1 MGRHRTFDNQDILD
15 RATELFWRNG
25 FNATSMRDLMQA
37 TGLAKASLYNA
48 FGNKDD
54 LFQAVLQ
61 NYIEGR
67 QSRNLAFLEN
77 QPTGRAALEAYFDN
91 ILRNTSEN
99 RSTPGCL
106 IVNTAA
112 EQGTGNEPI
121 RSIVEKGIERTE
133 RHLARTIARGV
144 EDGSI
149 RADVDPDTAALC
161 ISATLLGIRVLARA
175 GASTDKIAKLIR
187 SNLECHAPKP

>member
-1 MGRHRTFDNQDILD
+1 MPLATRTTCFRPCCKTI
-15 RATELFWRNG
+15 
-25 FNATSMRDLMQA
+25 S
-37 TGLAKASLYNA
+37 
-48 FGNKDD
+48 
-54 LFQAVLQ
+54 
-61 NYIEGR
+61 
-67 QSRNLAFLEN
+67 
-77 QPTGRAALEAYFDN
+77 RAASHA
-91 ILRNTSEN
+91 IWPSLRTNQ
-99 RSTPGCL
+99 RDAQRWRPISTIFCATRAKIAAPPGCL

-133 RHLARTIARGV
+133 RHLARTIALGV